1 MVWKNGLAAHME
13 AGGGE
18 GRQEKGCWSVFGC
31 GGIKGGLAAH
41 MEAGGG
47 GGEGRQKK
55 GCWSV
60 FGCGGIKGG
69 LAAHMEAGGG
79 GERQKKGCWSV
90 FGCEGGR
97 IKGGLAADMTR
108 RHKVGG
114 GRGREYASA
123 RVSAGSVG
131 NCGEEGRG
139 PGGGGNQGR

>member
-1 MVWKNGLAAHME
+1 MVWKNGLAAHKE

-47 GGEGRQKK
+47 GEGRQKK

-79 GERQKKGCWSV
+79 GSGKRRGAGQCLDVRVEGSKGVWQQ
-90 FGCEGGR
+90 
-97 IKGGLAADMTR
+97 T
-108 RHKVGG
+108 
-114 GRGREYASA
+114 
-123 RVSAGSVG
+123 
-131 NCGEEGRG
+131 
-139 PGGGGNQGR
+139 